1 MIIPLNEPIQC
12 EDLCKIIQKTIDK
25 HIKETGSPANAL
37 SVKIVDVIE
46 STTQIPKLENKDV

>member
-37 SVKIVDVIE
+37 SIKVVDVIE
-46 STTQIPKLENKDV
+46 STTHIPKLENKDV